1 MKTNDLTIRE
11 LERAVAADPSDERA
25 AKRLTAWQLRT
36 GAVKAFEVDYSENN
50 SGGSWW
56 LLRESY
62 DALVA
67 AGWTRGRA
75 AYDGTTRGASKVFF
89 AVSEDAAYD
98 AAVAEWTAL
107 TGGNATATGC
117 ECCGSP
123 HYFSTQAVGPE
134 TILALLA

>member
-1 MKTNDLTIRE
+1 MKPNDLTIRE

-67 AGWTRGRA
+67 AGWTRGRT
-75 AYDGTTRGASKVFF
+75 AYDGTPRGASKVFF
-89 AVSEDAAYD
+89 AVSEDAARE
-98 AAVAEWTAL
+98 AAIAEWTAA
-107 TGGNATATGC
+107 TGANADSSGC
-117 ECCGSP
+117 ECCGRP
-123 HYFSTQAVGPE
+123 HYFSIA
-134 TILALLA
+134 

>member
-1 MKTNDLTIRE
+1 MANDNTIRE

-25 AKRLTAWQLRT
+25 VKRLTAWQLRT
-36 GAVKAFEVDYSENN
+36 GAAKAFEVDYSENN

-56 LLRESY
+56 L
-62 DALVA
+62 DAADYVALIA
-67 AGWTRGRA
+67 AGWTAGHTA
-75 AYDGTTRGASKVFF
+75 HDGTTRSVSKVFV
-89 AVSEDAAYD
+89 AASENAAYD